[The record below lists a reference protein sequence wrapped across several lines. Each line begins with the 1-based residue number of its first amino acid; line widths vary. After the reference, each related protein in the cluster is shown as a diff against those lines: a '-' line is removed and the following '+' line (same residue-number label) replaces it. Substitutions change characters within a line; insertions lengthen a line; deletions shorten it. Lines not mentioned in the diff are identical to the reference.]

1 LEEEPRLN
9 THKRKLNFEKLV
21 GTIRQVHEEMV
32 AQAERAVNISLTLP
46 KKEEMQQFIEER
58 VRRTES

>member
-1 LEEEPRLN
+1 
-9 THKRKLNFEKLV
+9 
-21 GTIRQVHEEMV
+21 MV